1 MNILIDINHP
11 CHVHVFK
18 NLIARLR
25 LKGHNVF
32 VTVKEIPSAIYLL
45 DKYQIEYTL
54 IRSRSDTIIG
64 KAISGISQNFQM
76 LSFVRNN
83 KIDLGIGSSMN
94 IAHLSRVT
102 KMRSIVIDD
111 DDDEVEPLFVKFVH
125 PFADT
130 VLSPVSVR
138 KHRKTTNAVFY
149 SSYHE
154 LAYLHPNVFT
164 PSSTIL
170 SKLGVKQGD
179 KYFIL
184 RFNAFKAHHDVNEH
198 GLSTDQKRILITIL
212 EKYGK
217 IFITTER
224 DIDAEFK
231 QYQMKI
237 DPVDI
242 HDALYYATMFIG
254 DSQTMASEAAVLGTP
269 SIRCNTFV
277 RRISYLDEQEDE
289 YGLTY
294 GFKPENFDNLLMKI
308 EELLNTESL
317 KTGWQEKRAKMLM
330 DKIDFT
336 QFLCNFVERYP
347 ESYKELKETNLIKSE
362 NRLKGE

>member
-1 MNILIDINHP
+1 MESDQSGNLVQGVFGLNLLIDVNHP
-11 CHVHVFK
+11 CHVHIFK
-18 NLIARLR
+18 NLIARLK
-25 LKGHNVF
+25 LEGHNVF

-45 DKYQIEYTL
+45 DKYQIEYKL
-54 IRSRSDTIIG
+54 IRSRSDTIMG

-76 LSFVRNN
+76 LSFVRKN

-94 IAHLSRVT
+94 IAHLSRIT

-125 PFADT
+125 PFADI

-138 KHRKTTNAVFY
+138 EHRKTKNAVFY

-164 PSSTIL
+164 LSSTIL
-170 SKLGVKQGD
+170 SRLGVEDGE

-198 GLSTDQKRILITIL
+198 GLSPDQKRVLIKTL

-231 QYQMKI
+231 QYQIKI
-237 DPVDI
+237 DPVDM
-242 HDALYYATMFIG
+242 HDALYFATMFIG

-277 RRISYLDEQEDE
+277 RRISYLDEQEDQ

-294 GFKPENFDNLLMKI
+294 GFRPENFDKLLLKI
-308 EELLNTESL
+308 EELLNTENL
-317 KTGWQEKRAKMLM
+317 KHIWETKRRKMLE
-330 DKIDFT
+330 DKVDFSAY
-336 QFLCNFVERYP
+336 LEKFVTEY
-347 ESYKELKETNLIKSE
+347 EAKK
-362 NRLKGE
+362 